1 MKHPLLLHTNVF
13 GIDIGHLL
21 GVDADHHLFF
31 TWLIMFCFLI
41 FGMIVRS
48 RLQMIP
54 GKPQVLL
61 EAVVG
66 GIYDFF
72 HDVLEHETRRFFP
85 LIATI
90 FMYIFLCNVMSLV
103 PLFDSPTNL
112 LNTTLAM
119 AIIVFLYYNYV
130 GIRRHGPRYIKH
142 FLGPIGWL
150 APLFF
155 VVELISHFSRMLSL
169 SFRLF
174 GNIRGKDI
182 LLGVLFFLVVLSKG
196 ILFLVPLPIFVL
208 GLFVSFIQALIFAL
222 LTAMYLAGA
231 VEEEH

>member
-1 MKHPLLLHTNVF
+1 MKEPIQLYHIFGLH
-13 GIDIGHLL
+13 I
-21 GVDADHHLFF
+21 AHHLFF
-31 TWLIMFCFLI
+31 TWFLMACLLLLGLLI
-41 FGMIVRS
+41 RS
-48 RLQMIP
+48 RVQMVP
-54 GKPQVLL
+54 GKFQVIL

-72 HDVLEHETRRFFP
+72 HDVLGHETRRFFP
-85 LIATI
+85 LIATLGI
-90 FMYIFLCNVMSLV
+90 YIFLCNVMSLV
-103 PLFDSPTNL
+103 PLFDSPTNM

-119 AIIVFLYYNYV
+119 AILVFIYYNYV
-130 GIRRHGPRYIKH
+130 GFRKHGALYIKH
-142 FLGPIGWL
+142 FLGPIAWL

-155 VVELISHFSRMLSL
+155 VVELISNFSRMLSL

-182 LLGVLFFLVVLSKG
+182 LLGVLFFLVAMSKG

-231 VEEEH
+231 VEEGH

>member
-1 MKHPLLLHTNVF
+1 MKEPILLYNLF
-13 GIDIGHLL
+13 GVHMP
-21 GVDADHHLFF
+21 HQLFF
-31 TWLIMFCFLI
+31 TWLLMLCLLLM
-41 FGMIVRS
+41 GMAIQS
-48 RLQMIP
+48 RLQLIP
-54 GKPQVLL
+54 GKFQVFL

-72 HDVLEHETRRFFP
+72 HDVLGHETRRFFP
-85 LIATI
+85 LIATLGI
-90 FMYIFLCNVMSLV
+90 YIFLCNIMSLI
-103 PLFDSPTNL
+103 PLFDSPTNT
-112 LNTTLAM
+112 LNTTAAM
-119 AIIVFLYYNYV
+119 AILVFVYYNYV
-130 GIRRHGPRYIKH
+130 GFKKHGAGYIKH
-142 FLGPIGWL
+142 FLGPMAVL

-155 VVELISHFSRMLSL
+155 LVELISNFSRMLSL

-182 LLGVLFFLVVLSKG
+182 LLGVLFFLVTMSNG

-231 VEEEH
+231 VEEGH

>member
-1 MKHPLLLHTNVF
+1 
-13 GIDIGHLL
+13 
-21 GVDADHHLFF
+21 
-31 TWLIMFCFLI
+31 
-41 FGMIVRS
+41 
-48 RLQMIP
+48 MIP
-54 GKPQVLL
+54 GKFQVVL

-72 HDVLEHETRRFFP
+72 HEVLGHETRRFYP

-90 FMYIFLCNVMSLV
+90 FIYIFLCNIMSLI
-103 PLFDSPTNL
+103 PLFDSPTNT
-112 LNTTLAM
+112 LNTTPALAV
-119 AIIVFLYYNYV
+119 IVFLYYNYV
-130 GIRRHGPRYIKH
+130 GIRKHGAGYIKH
-142 FLGPIGWL
+142 FLGPIWWL

-155 VVELISHFSRMLSL
+155 VVELISHFSRVLSL

-174 GNIRGKDI
+174 GNIKGKDI

-196 ILFLVPLPIFVL
+196 ILFLVPLPIFFL

-222 LTAMYLAGA
+222 LTSMYLAGA